1 MKRIKMEDEV
11 ERRIQVM
18 PYVLQILFRLHLRDV
33 PIPIRRMRMD
43 VMFQILSVIIL
54 DLRIHDE
61 LFHVLQ
67 DLHTLLLRMQLS

>member
-33 PIPIRRMRMD
+33 PIPIRRMRID

-67 DLHTLLLRMQLS
+67 DHHTLLLRMQLS